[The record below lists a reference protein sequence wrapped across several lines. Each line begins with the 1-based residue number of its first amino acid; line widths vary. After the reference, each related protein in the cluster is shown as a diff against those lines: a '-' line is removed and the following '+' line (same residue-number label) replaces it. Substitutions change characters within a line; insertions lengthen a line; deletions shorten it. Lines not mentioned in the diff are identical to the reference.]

1 MTIHLP
7 SLLHPILTP
16 VLHLKHDPLVTPLP
30 YLDLCGDHVL
40 RLEPKRCGGAE
51 PSMLDYVHIIN
62 YSPKDASLV
71 TLELESQ
78 VV

>member
-7 SLLHPILTP
+7 SFLHPILTP
-16 VLHLKHDPLVTPLP
+16 VLHVEYDSFIIPLP
-30 YLDLCGDHVL
+30 YLNLCGDHVL
-40 RLEPKRCGGAE
+40 RLEPKRCGGTE

-62 YSPKDASLV
+62 YSSKDASLV